1 MIVRVQGSG
10 QYRLEDGAVS
20 ELNGLD
26 SELQKAVES
35 RDELTVSA
43 TLYKMI
49 AMVQIKGQPVG
60 VEEVLP
66 SDAILP
72 HGDMTFDEIV
82 ALLKEEGLVPG

>member
-1 MIVRVQGSG
+1 MIVRVQGSD
-10 QYRLEDGAVS
+10 QYRLADGALS
-20 ELNGLD
+20 ELNMLD
-26 SELQKAVES
+26 SDLQKAVDGRE
-35 RDELTVSA
+35 EINVSA

-49 AMVQIKGQPVG
+49 ALVQIKGQPVG

-82 ALLKEEGLVPG
+82 ALLKEDGLVPG